1 MCDSFLI
8 DNFTIDY
15 DDPNYSVDQ
24 GIMEGEEF
32 YNSAN
37 ASWEEGEV
45 EAMREERRKQNDL
58 FQFNVRNLLF
68 FMLEICLCSSSC
80 NDQIYYKK
88 FLQEKEWKGIWT
100 EYKTSTFMEDI
111 ADKNRVSANGIPKL
125 AKGKSPLQVVR

>member
-24 GIMEGEEF
+24 GIMEGEGF